1 MSQRQTI
8 TIREVEA
15 RTTPSTGKAY
25 WRVRTDQGTF
35 FVWEKAL
42 VDQLQPGTTVVV
54 STNGSVE
61 YPKIV
66 AVHEAHAA
74 VAVSA
79 PDPAVDSVPAPAP
92 APAVN
97 ERERRMLRMSALR
110 AAAAALHGAHVS
122 ATELVEYA
130 EQLLMWLE
138 S

>member
-1 MSQRQTI
+1 MAEIRTI

-42 VDQLQPGTTVVV
+42 VDQLQPGATVVV
-54 STNGSVE
+54 STNGSAE

-66 AVHEAHAA
+66 TVHEVRATTA
-74 VAVSA
+74 SA
-79 PDPAVDSVPAPAP
+79 PDPAVDPTPVEPPS
-92 APAVN
+92 AVS

-110 AAAAALHGAHVS
+110 AAADILHGSHVP
-122 ATELVEYA
+122 ADEAIGYA
-130 EQLLMWLE
+130 QQLLAWLE